1 MPSGRPRTLVRVPE
15 LHQALKDLFG
25 FDAFRPGQERVVR
38 AALEGRDTL
47 ALMPTGAG
55 KSLTYQLAAMLRPTP
70 TLVLSPLIALMKDQV
85 DKLPARVGG
94 AATFVNSSLVPEEAA
109 ARLRSVAAGETR
121 ILYAAPE
128 RLRQETFVATLREIG
143 VGLVVIDEVHCVSMW
158 GHDFRPDYLFIRRAL
173 EALGHPALLG
183 MTATA
188 TPSDAAA
195 IGAALG
201 RELEVVRTTVRRP
214 NLRYDVERAENGEE
228 RLRALL
234 ARLAALDRAP
244 AIVYAR
250 SRRSCEEIARTL
262 RGHGVVAE
270 HYHAGLEP
278 DERTR
283 VQDAFVGGRVPVVVA
298 TTAFGMGI
306 DKADVRLVA
315 LVNYPDSLEGYVQM
329 VGRAGRDGEPSDT
342 VLFAGDADAGALR
355 RFSLRGVPT
364 PELLR
369 RVYRLV
375 RGSGGRVD
383 ADELAETVGDG
394 HDPRVLVGMLEQAGL
409 WSRGYDAGRAMQIEL
424 RPPPADAGAVVDRM
438 LARYASEAA
447 ARVDRI
453 VSFADEARCR
463 HRQVLEHFGETI
475 DGPCGACDVC
485 APQVSRRPPRP
496 PAPDLPDD
504 PARSIVDAVAALTWP
519 LGRRSLVALLRGS
532 VKAPPSARRSRSF
545 GTLAAASDAEVGR
558 WVRSLEATGA
568 LVEQTT
574 PDGFVVLHA
583 NVDAPLP
590 ELGAR
595 AVGPADASLAAEL
608 RAWRT
613 RRAREDAVPAYVVLH
628 DATLEEL
635 ATRKPRS
642 QGELAAV
649 KGFGPTKLERYGDE
663 LLALLATA

>member
-1 MPSGRPRTLVRVPE
+1 MPE
-15 LHQALKDLFG
+15 LRHVLKGLFG
-25 FDAFRPGQERVVR
+25 FDDFRPGQEPVVR

-85 DKLPARVGG
+85 DGLPAPVRR
-94 AATFVNSSLVPEEAA
+94 AATFVNSSLAPEEAA
-109 ARLRSVAAGETR
+109 ARLRSLAAGETR

-128 RLRQETFVATLREIG
+128 RLRQWAFVETLRGLG
-143 VGLVVIDEVHCVSMW
+143 VGLVVVDEVHCVSMW

-173 EALGHPALLG
+173 EALGEPAVLG

-188 TPSDAAA
+188 TPADAEA

-201 RELEVVRTTVRRP
+201 RPLELVRTTVHRP

-228 RLRALL
+228 RLRGLL
-234 ARLAALDRAP
+234 ARLAAVDGAP

-262 RGHGVVAE
+262 RGHGVRAE

-283 VQDAFVGGRVPVVVA
+283 VQDAFVSGTTPAVVA

-306 DKADVRLVA
+306 DKPDVRLVA

-329 VGRAGRDGEPSDT
+329 VGRAGRDGAPSDT
-342 VLFAGDADAGALR
+342 VLFAGDADAAALR
-355 RFSLRGVPT
+355 RFALRGVPT
-364 PELLR
+364 SDVLR
-369 RVYRLV
+369 AVYRVV
-375 RGSGGRVD
+375 REAGG
-383 ADELAETVGDG
+383 AIEPEELAAVVGDR

-409 WSRGYDAGRAMQIEL
+409 WRRGYDVGRSLRIEL
-424 RPPPADAGAVVDRM
+424 EAPAAGAGGVVEGL
-438 LARYASEAA
+438 LARYAAEAS

-453 VSFADEARCR
+453 VAFADTARCR
-463 HRQVLEHFGETI
+463 HLQVLEHFGETLE
-475 DGPCGACDVC
+475 GPCGACDVC
-485 APQVSRRPPRP
+485 LPHAMARPSRSAPHALPP
-496 PAPDLPDD
+496 D
-504 PARSIVDAVAALTWP
+504 PARTIVDAVSGLTWP

-545 GTLAAASDAEVGR
+545 GALEAASEAEVGR
-558 WVRSLEATGA
+558 WVRALETTGA
-568 LVEQTT
+568 LVERTT

-590 ELGAR
+590 QLGP
-595 AVGPADASLAAEL
+595 PADGPVDGGLAAEL

-628 DATLEEL
+628 DATLAEL
-635 ATRKPRS
+635 AARRPRS

-649 KGFGPTKLERYGDE
+649 RGLGPTKLERYGDE